1 MTPEQQA
8 ILERV
13 QRSID
18 WKQALAPA
26 LISENMDKLRDFLK
40 MQYHQQK
47 NIYPPKNQIFN
58 AFHLTPLSQVKVV
71 ILGQD
76 PYHGIGQAMGLSF
89 SVPKLIPKPPSLQ
102 NILKELSNDFGV
114 PISRH
119 GDLSFWAKQ
128 CIIAECHLDR

>member
-13 QRSID
+13 QLPND

-47 NIYPPKNQIFN
+47 IFIPKNQIFN

-89 SVPKLIPKPPSLQ
+89 RYLNLSQ
-102 NILKELSNDFGV
+102 NRPAFK
-114 PISRH
+114 IS
-119 GDLSFWAKQ
+119 
-128 CIIAECHLDR
+128 

>member
-13 QRSID
+13 QLPND

-47 NIYPPKNQIFN
+47 NIYPPKK
-58 AFHLTPLSQVKVV
+58 S
-71 ILGQD
+71 
-76 PYHGIGQAMGLSF
+76 
-89 SVPKLIPKPPSLQ
+89 
-102 NILKELSNDFGV
+102 NI
-114 PISRH
+114 
-119 GDLSFWAKQ
+119 
-128 CIIAECHLDR
+128 

>member
-13 QRSID
+13 QLPND

-89 SVPKLIPKPPSLQ
+89 SVPKLIQ
-102 NILKELSNDFGV
+102 NRPAFK
-114 PISRH
+114 IS
-119 GDLSFWAKQ
+119 
-128 CIIAECHLDR
+128 